1 MGNPPHKKL
10 RRHGPGGCPGR
21 ASLVGAGRRLR
32 FLAQSAVAP
41 ELVEPNPVAA
51 GHRNHRGGIRPT
63 TRWMAQRRRSCS
75 LQDDRHVKKL
85 LRSFGVFLSL
95 KHSGSAMTD
104 FKTADPE
111 QDILCDIRGV
121 VGDSLEVSRSQNEMK
136 VWRREG

>member
-1 MGNPPHKKL
+1 MKWNLSPFREFRGAAPGVVQAAPPWWAQVVD
-10 RRHGPGGCPGR
+10 C
-21 ASLVGAGRRLR
+21 V

-121 VGDSLEVSRSQNEMK
+121 VGDSLEVS
-136 VWRREG
+136 